1 MGKMKYA
8 AVTFITMRKDFY
20 AQNSFWI
27 EIFIVQYAQ
36 SGCIFILEIS
46 DMVHKRGPVSKN

>member
-1 MGKMKYA
+1 MEQMKYA
-8 AVTFITMRKDFY
+8 APTQKTMRKDFF

-36 SGCIFILEIS
+36 SGCIFYA
-46 DMVHKRGPVSKN
+46 